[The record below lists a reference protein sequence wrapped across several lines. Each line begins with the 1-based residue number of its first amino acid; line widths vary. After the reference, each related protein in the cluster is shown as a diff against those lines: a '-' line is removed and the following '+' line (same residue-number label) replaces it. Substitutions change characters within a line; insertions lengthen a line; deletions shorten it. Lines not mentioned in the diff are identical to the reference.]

1 MNNFFKNL
9 YETLYD
15 ATVDAIVRILVF
27 FTDNLMNIAR
37 ILNLILPYFMYII
50 GKALM
55 EKRGDFS
62 IGGEIFIPIA
72 ILIIIY
78 YLKSTANKLGKGTTV
93 PVPTK
98 RFTEVSEEGEVSV
111 EHDRLQELLLYTADL
126 EDWLERKGIL

>member
-1 MNNFFKNL
+1 MNKLFKII
-9 YETLYD
+9 YD
-15 ATVDAIVRILVF
+15 ATVEAVATVLIFIA
-27 FTDNLMNIAR
+27 DNLMNIAR

-72 ILIIIY
+72 ILIVIY

-98 RFTEVSEEGEVSV
+98 RFTEVTEEGEVSI